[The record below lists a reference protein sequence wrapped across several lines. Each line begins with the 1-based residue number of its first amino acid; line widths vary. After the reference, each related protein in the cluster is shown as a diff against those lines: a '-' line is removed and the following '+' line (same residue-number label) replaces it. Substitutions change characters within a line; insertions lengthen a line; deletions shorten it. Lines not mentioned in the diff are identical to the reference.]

1 MAAEFTRGEIE
12 EFLIHEAALL
22 DEWRLEEW
30 LALMAPDAR
39 YLVPPLDAPDAD
51 HRDTLFL
58 IADDRRTL
66 ASRVRQ
72 LLSGTTWAENPR
84 SRTRR
89 LITNVRV
96 LAAEA
101 GEARATANFAVWRI
115 QHEQTDVYVGQYRHV
130 LVRGPSGLLFRERAR
145 CSTSKPCART
155 ASSAS
160 SSDPGSPG
168 RALRLPGRT
177 RSVPPARRPAISAR
191 SAAASCVRNVPCSS
205 GTGRDRG

>member
-1 MAAEFTRGEIE
+1 MTASDASFTRSGIE
-12 EFLIHEAALL
+12 EFLILEAALL

-30 LALMAPDAR
+30 LALMAADAR

-89 LITNVRV
+89 LIANVRLRAV
-96 LAAEA
+96 SGEEA
-101 GEARATANFAVWRI
+101 QVTANFAVWRF
-115 QHEQTDVYVGQYRHV
+115 QHEQSDVYVGQYRHV
-130 LVRGPSGLLFRERAR
+130 LVCGPSGLLFRER
-145 CSTSKPCART
+145 
-155 ASSAS
+155 
-160 SSDPGSPG
+160 
-168 RALRLPGRT
+168 RAVLDLETLRPHGKL
-177 RSVPPARRPAISAR
+177 SFIL
-191 SAAASCVRNVPCSS
+191 
-205 GTGRDRG
+205 

>member
-1 MAAEFTRGEIE
+1 MVADAAAFTRGEIE
-12 EFLIHEAALL
+12 EFLIYEAALL

-89 LITNVRV
+89 LITNVRL
-96 LAAEA
+96 LAAD
-101 GEARATANFAVWRI
+101 GDEARGTANFAIWRF

-130 LVRGPSGLLFRERAR
+130 LVRGPSGPLFRER
-145 CSTSKPCART
+145 
-155 ASSAS
+155 
-160 SSDPGSPG
+160 
-168 RALRLPGRT
+168 RAVLDLETLRPHGKL
-177 RSVPPARRPAISAR
+177 SFIL
-191 SAAASCVRNVPCSS
+191 
-205 GTGRDRG
+205 

>member
-1 MAAEFTRGEIE
+1 MTASDTSFTRSKIE

-22 DEWRLEEW
+22 DEWRIEEW

-72 LLSGTTWAENPR
+72 LLSCTTWAENPR

-89 LITNVRV
+89 LITNVRL
-96 LAAEA
+96 LAVDNAEA
-101 GEARATANFAVWRI
+101 HVTANFAVWHF
-115 QHEQTDVYVGQYRHV
+115 QHEQSDVYVGQYRHV
-130 LVRGPSGLLFRERAR
+130 LVCGPSGLLFRER
-145 CSTSKPCART
+145 
-155 ASSAS
+155 
-160 SSDPGSPG
+160 
-168 RALRLPGRT
+168 RAVLDLETLRPHGKL
-177 RSVPPARRPAISAR
+177 SFIL
-191 SAAASCVRNVPCSS
+191 
-205 GTGRDRG
+205 

>member
-1 MAAEFTRGEIE
+1 MAPSDVSFSRGEIE
-12 EFLIHEAALL
+12 EFLNDEAALL

-89 LITNVRV
+89 LTTNVRL
-96 LAAEA
+96 LAVN
-101 GEARATANFAVWRI
+101 GDEARVTANFAVWRF
-115 QHEQTDVYVGQYRHV
+115 QHEQSDVYVGQYRHI
-130 LVRGPSGLLFRERAR
+130 LVRGPSGLLFRER
-145 CSTSKPCART
+145 
-155 ASSAS
+155 
-160 SSDPGSPG
+160 
-168 RALRLPGRT
+168 RAVLDLETLRPHGKL
-177 RSVPPARRPAISAR
+177 SFIL
-191 SAAASCVRNVPCSS
+191 
-205 GTGRDRG
+205 

>member
-1 MAAEFTRGEIE
+1 MVEAIAAFAIAEIE
-12 EFLIHEAALL
+12 RFLIDEAALL

-30 LALMAPDAR
+30 LELIAPEAR

-89 LITNVRV
+89 LITNVRL
-96 LAAEA
+96 LAASSE
-101 GEARATANFAVWRI
+101 EARVTANFAVWRF
-115 QHEQTDVYVGQYRHV
+115 QHDQADVYVGHYLHI
-130 LVRGPSGLLFRERAR
+130 LVRGPAGLLFRER
-145 CSTSKPCART
+145 
-155 ASSAS
+155 
-160 SSDPGSPG
+160 
-168 RALRLPGRT
+168 RAILDLQTLRPHGKL
-177 RSVPPARRPAISAR
+177 SFIL
-191 SAAASCVRNVPCSS
+191 
-205 GTGRDRG
+205 